1 MIKRHAHEHAHA
13 LSTKK
18 TTLPQTLTSSS
29 SPSSFLV
36 HEHMFASNNSSSSA
50 IPLAITA
57 GDARKTKKGFLP
69 MLPRRKSLDEK
80 ATKRPTTTTT
90 TRAAFQSGT
99 MVFPEQEDEAYP
111 YLSRRRRVVA
121 EEGGQFVR
129 RGHAASYEHELHLR
143 DEGVVEYAVRRRLET
158 TMGAR
163 RDDVLDKVYARLLEG
178 ILGGSN
184 TEDDSI
190 RSREATAKEVREFAL
205 FGSDEAFETRRLKG
219 GPLYTTLNNHR
230 AKTFHVCET
239 KSQSAFGKSIM
250 KTFVSS
256 DRSTGFIAF
265 KMIEANSSRVFEVYE
280 GSLAIEIDPLD
291 YGSIVIVARGK
302 AKLKGLLRK
311 FAHKQVANVLV
322 SKIRA
327 NLEKTR
333 NAIDAPLAEK
343 NTSENNKNNNAFA

>member
-1 MIKRHAHEHAHA
+1 
-13 LSTKK
+13 
-18 TTLPQTLTSSS
+18 
-29 SPSSFLV
+29 
-36 HEHMFASNNSSSSA
+36 MFASNNSSSA
-50 IPLAITA
+50 TPLTTA

-69 MLPRRKSLDEK
+69 MLPRRRSLDKK
-80 ATKRPTTTTT
+80 ATKRPTTTTTT

-111 YLSRRRRVVA
+111 YLSRRRGRVVA

-129 RGHAASYEHELHLR
+129 RGHAASYEHELQLR
-143 DEGVVEYAVRRRLET
+143 DEGVVEYAVRRSLET
-158 TMGAR
+158 TTGAR
-163 RDDVLDKVYARLLEG
+163 RGDVSDEVYARLLEG

-219 GPLYTTLNNHR
+219 GPLYATLNNHR

-265 KMIEANSSRVFEVYE
+265 KMIEANTSRVFEVYE
-280 GSLAIEIDPLD
+280 GSLAIETDPLD
-291 YGSIVIVARGK
+291 CGSIVIVARGK

-343 NTSENNKNNNAFA
+343 NTSESNKNNNAFA

>member
-1 MIKRHAHEHAHA
+1 
-13 LSTKK
+13 
-18 TTLPQTLTSSS
+18 
-29 SPSSFLV
+29 
-36 HEHMFASNNSSSSA
+36 
-50 IPLAITA
+50 
-57 GDARKTKKGFLP
+57 

-80 ATKRPTTTTT
+80 ATKRPTTTTTTTT

-158 TMGAR
+158 TMGAINVR
-163 RDDVLDKVYARLLEG
+163 EDVLDEVYARLLEG

-219 GPLYTTLNNHR
+219 GPLYTTLNNYR

>member
-1 MIKRHAHEHAHA
+1 
-13 LSTKK
+13 
-18 TTLPQTLTSSS
+18 
-29 SPSSFLV
+29 
-36 HEHMFASNNSSSSA
+36 MFAPNNSSSA
-50 IPLAITA
+50 TPLTAA

-69 MLPRRKSLDEK
+69 MLPRRKSLDKK
-80 ATKRPTTTTT
+80 ASKRPTTTTTTT

-129 RGHAASYEHELHLR
+129 RGHAASYEHELQLR

-158 TMGAR
+158 TLGAR
-163 RDDVLDKVYARLLEG
+163 REDVVLDEVYARLLEG

-205 FGSDEAFETRRLKG
+205 FGSDEAFETRRSKG
-219 GPLYTTLNNHR
+219 GPLYTTLDNHR
-230 AKTFHVCET
+230 AKTFHLCET

-265 KMIEANSSRVFEVYE
+265 KMIEANTSRVFEVYE

-291 YGSIVIVARGK
+291 CGSIVIVARGK

-343 NTSENNKNNNAFA
+343 NTSESNKNNNAFA

>member
-1 MIKRHAHEHAHA
+1 
-13 LSTKK
+13 
-18 TTLPQTLTSSS
+18 
-29 SPSSFLV
+29 
-36 HEHMFASNNSSSSA
+36 MFASNNSSSA
-50 IPLAITA
+50 TPLTTA

-69 MLPRRKSLDEK
+69 MLPRRKSLDKK
-80 ATKRPTTTTT
+80 ASKRPTTTTTTTT

-129 RGHAASYEHELHLR
+129 RGHAASYEHELQLR
-143 DEGVVEYAVRRRLET
+143 DEGVVEYAVRRRLLET

-163 RDDVLDKVYARLLEG
+163 REVVLDEVYARLLEG

-265 KMIEANSSRVFEVYE
+265 KMIEANTSRVFEVYE
-280 GSLAIEIDPLD
+280 GSLAIETDPLD
-291 YGSIVIVARGK
+291 CGSIVIVARGK

-343 NTSENNKNNNAFA
+343 NTSESNKNNNAFA

>member
-1 MIKRHAHEHAHA
+1 
-13 LSTKK
+13 
-18 TTLPQTLTSSS
+18 
-29 SPSSFLV
+29 
-36 HEHMFASNNSSSSA
+36 MFTSNNSSSA
-50 IPLAITA
+50 TPLTAA

-69 MLPRRKSLDEK
+69 MLPRRKSLDKK
-80 ATKRPTTTTT
+80 ASKRPTTTTTTTT

-129 RGHAASYEHELHLR
+129 RGHAASYYEHELQLR

-163 RDDVLDKVYARLLEG
+163 REDIVLDEVYARLLEG

-265 KMIEANSSRVFEVYE
+265 KMIEANTSRVFEIYE
-280 GSLAIEIDPLD
+280 GSLAIETDPLD
-291 YGSIVIVARGK
+291 CGSIVIVARGK

-343 NTSENNKNNNAFA
+343 NTSESNKNNNAFA

>member
-1 MIKRHAHEHAHA
+1 
-13 LSTKK
+13 
-18 TTLPQTLTSSS
+18 
-29 SPSSFLV
+29 
-36 HEHMFASNNSSSSA
+36 
-50 IPLAITA
+50 
-57 GDARKTKKGFLP
+57 
-69 MLPRRKSLDEK
+69 MLPRRRSLDK
-80 ATKRPTTTTT
+80 KTTKRPTTTTT
-90 TRAAFQSGT
+90 TTTTTAAFQSGT

-129 RGHAASYEHELHLR
+129 RGHAASYEHELQLR
-143 DEGVVEYAVRRRLET
+143 DEGVVEYAVRRRLLET

-163 RDDVLDKVYARLLEG
+163 REDVLDEVYARLLEG

-190 RSREATAKEVREFAL
+190 RSREATAKEVRELL

-265 KMIEANSSRVFEVYE
+265 KMIEANTSRVFEVYE
-280 GSLAIEIDPLD
+280 GSLAIETDPLD
-291 YGSIVIVARGK
+291 CGSIVIVARGK